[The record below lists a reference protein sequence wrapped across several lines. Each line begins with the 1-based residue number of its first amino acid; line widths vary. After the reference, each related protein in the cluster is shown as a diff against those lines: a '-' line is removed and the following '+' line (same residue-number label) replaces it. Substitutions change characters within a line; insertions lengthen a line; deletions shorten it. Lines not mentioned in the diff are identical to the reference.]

1 MDCPYL
7 DACPIFA
14 KFSSEGMAN
23 IWIGGYCKKKEGG
36 DCERKNLKDAGKE
49 VPITLL
55 PNGEH
60 LQSLAK

>member
-14 KFSSEGMAN
+14 KFSSEGLAN
-23 IWIGGYCKKKEGG
+23 IWISGYCKKNEGG
-36 DCERKNLKDAGKE
+36 DCERKKLKDGGKE

-55 PNGEH
+55 PNGTH
-60 LQSLAK
+60 LKSLAK